1 MRRYTTLWNII
12 SEKQQQPEMCTVI
25 NNKSQRSEATWFR
38 NGGIFYQYFVKKFT
52 AESALKK
59 FKSVDIW
66 QSYR

>member
-38 NGGIFYQYFVKKFT
+38 NGGIFY
-52 AESALKK
+52 
-59 FKSVDIW
+59 
-66 QSYR
+66 